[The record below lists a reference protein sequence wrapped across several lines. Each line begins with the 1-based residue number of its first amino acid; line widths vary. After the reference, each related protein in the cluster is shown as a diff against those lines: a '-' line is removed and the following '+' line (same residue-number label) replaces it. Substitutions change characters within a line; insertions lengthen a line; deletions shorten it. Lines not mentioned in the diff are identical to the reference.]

1 MMNQNKRN
9 LLRGITLTK
18 LADESGTSL
27 PYLSKVVSGKLKASK
42 DKALNLSRC
51 ANKLSP
57 YKIFDPNDFNDT
69 LSLALKNVCDDVMFR
84 VHCVVTK
91 KTVYQSAK
99 ELQETCNDD
108 LDLLVCL
115 NNLVSGEHSQTW
127 GSLLIELKPDDEP
140 GW

>member
-1 MMNQNKRN
+1 MNQNKRN
-9 LLRGITLTK
+9 LLRGITLTR
-18 LADESGTSL
+18 LAEESGTSL
-27 PYLSKVVSGKLKASK
+27 AYLSKVVSGKHKASR

-57 YKIFDPNDFNDT
+57 YKVFDPNDFKDT
-69 LSLALKNVCDDVMFR
+69 LSLGLKNVCDDVMFK
-84 VHCVVTK
+84 VHCVVINQ
-91 KTVYQSAK
+91 TVYQSAK
-99 ELQETCNDD
+99 ELQKACNDD

-115 NNLVSGEHSQTW
+115 NNLVSGEYSQTW

>member
-1 MMNQNKRN
+1 MNNTKR
-9 LLRGITLTK
+9 LLIMGVKIK
-18 LADESGTSL
+18 ALADAVGMQRTN
-27 PYLSKVVSGKLKASK
+27 LSKIMNGERKA
-42 DKALNLSRC
+42 NLDLARRLASAADSLTNVRV
-51 ANKLSP
+51 
-57 YKIFDPNDFNDT
+57 FDPNDFNAD
-69 LSLALKNVCDDVMFR
+69 LSPNYKNVCDEVMFR

-91 KTVYQSAK
+91 QTVYQSAQ
-99 ELQETCNDD
+99 ELQEACNDD

>member
-1 MMNQNKRN
+1 MGVK
-9 LLRGITLTK
+9 IK
-18 LADESGTSL
+18 ALADAVGMQRTN
-27 PYLSKVVSGKLKASK
+27 LSKIINGERKANL
-42 DKALNLSRC
+42 ALARRLAAAADSLTNVRV
-51 ANKLSP
+51 
-57 YKIFDPNDFNDT
+57 FDPNDFNED
-69 LSLALKNVCDDVMFR
+69 LSPNHKNVCDDVMFR

-91 KTVYQSAK
+91 QTVYQSAK

-115 NNLVSGEHSQTW
+115 NNLVSGDLAQTW